1 MPLFAERS
9 KLKGGSFLVSETD
22 PMSVFI
28 SQEWNEEQQM
38 ILQMVKDFCMQEIQ
52 EPMLKSGKELDAAT
66 DQDKIVAL
74 LEKAADLGLCG
85 IGIEEEYGGIDLDFN
100 TGLLFSEAIALG
112 FSFATTIG
120 AQTSIGSLPI
130 VYYGTEEQ
138 KARYLPG
145 IASAKLKA
153 AYCLTE
159 PSAGSD
165 ANSGKASAVLNEAG
179 THYMLNGQKMW
190 ITNGGFADLFIVF
203 AKIDN
208 DKKLSA
214 FIVEKEFGG
223 ITLGVEERKLGIK
236 GSSTVQVF
244 FDNCPVP
251 VDNLL
256 SHRGDG
262 FKIALNILNTG
273 RIKLGASTNGGCKFG
288 LTKGIQYAIERKQF
302 DKPIAE
308 FGAMKYKIGE
318 MASRTYCIDAGIYR
332 TGHLID
338 QKTRELQDGG
348 MKASKAKLEAVR
360 EFAIEC
366 SILKIKGSE
375 NADYCIDEVL
385 QIHGGMG
392 YAVETGIEMGY
403 RDARITRIYEGT
415 NEINRLLSVA
425 ELTKRALKTKEIDL
439 MTAGKKIPTSVL
451 KNLSPFQKKKD
462 LLLEKRLVNGIK
474 QAFLLISGSAGKKL
488 REKLVDEQEIVMNMA
503 DILAEA
509 FICESAI
516 LKVEKLRKLKL
527 EDKKRRKIQKKM
539 VQLYLYE
546 ALDRARKAGKD
557 AIASYASGLEK
568 TGLNR
573 LLNNLLPEY
582 DINPKRHR
590 RAIADYVIEKKGFD
604 F

>member
-1 MPLFAERS
+1 MPEVATKS
-9 KLKGGSFLVSETD
+9 KLQGASFLTRDTD
-22 PMSVFI
+22 PQDVFI
-28 SQEWNEEQQM
+28 SQEWSEEQRM
-38 ILQMVKDFCMQEIQ
+38 IFQMVQDFCLKEIQ

-66 DQDKIVAL
+66 DREQIIAL
-74 LEKAADLGLCG
+74 LEKSAQLGLCG
-85 IGIEEEYGGIDLDFN
+85 IGIEEAYGGMDLDFN
-100 TGLLFSEAIALG
+100 TGLLFSEAIAQG

-130 VYYGTEEQ
+130 VFYGNEDQ
-138 KARYLPG
+138 KSRYLPG
-145 IASAKLKA
+145 IASAELKA

-165 ANSGKASAVLNEAG
+165 ANSGKTSAVLNEEG
-179 THYMLNGQKMW
+179 SHYLLNGQKMW
-190 ITNGGFADLFIVF
+190 ITNGGFADIFIVF
-203 AKIDN
+203 AKIDQ
-208 DKKLSA
+208 DKDLSA

-223 ITLGVEERKLGIK
+223 ITIGAEERKLGIK

-251 VDNLL
+251 VENLL
-256 SHRGDG
+256 YKRGSG

-273 RIKLGASTNGGCKFG
+273 RIKLGASTNGGCKFA
-288 LTKGIQYAIERKQF
+288 LTRGIQYAIDRKQF
-302 DKPIAE
+302 EKSIAE
-308 FGAMKYKIGE
+308 FGAMKHKIGE

-338 QKTRELQDGG
+338 QKTEELKMDGEAPS
-348 MKASKAKLEAVR
+348 MAKIKAVR

-375 NADYCIDEVL
+375 NIDYCIDEVL
-385 QIHGGMG
+385 QIFGGMG

-425 ELTKRALKTKEIDL
+425 ELTKRALKTKELDL
-439 MTAGKKIPTSVL
+439 MTAGKKIPGSVL
-451 KNLSPFQKKKD
+451 KNLSPFKRRKD
-462 LLLEKRLVNGIK
+462 LSEEARLVNGIK
-474 QAFLLISGSAGKKL
+474 QSFLLISGSAGKKL

-509 FICESAI
+509 FVCESAL
-516 LKVEKLRKLKL
+516 LKVQKVRANKL
-527 EDKKRRKIQKKM
+527 EDKQRRKIQKKM
-539 VQLYLYE
+539 VQLYIYE
-546 ALDRARKAGKD
+546 ALDRARKSAKD
-557 AIASYASGLEK
+557 AIASYAKGLEK
-568 TGLNR
+568 TGLNQLMGR
-573 LLNNLLPEY
+573 LLPEY
-582 DINPKRHR
+582 DVNPKKLR
-590 RAIADYVIEKKGFD
+590 RQIADYVIANKGFD